1 MGWCKYRRLV
11 ALAPHGAAYERYV
24 SKFQIPFRL
33 QTERD
38 DFLSRVSRF
47 LFGWCCARNARKF
60 AMSMV
65 QLELDEKDKESF
77 SEMQQGMNQARQE
90 LAMVD
95 GNMRKVA
102 TERREAELILAELS
116 GMGPDTAAYKQC
128 GKMFIQSPIDQL
140 KGSLTTKAER
150 CQKDHDALSEKR
162 KHVTEAAGKLQ
173 EDFQAFIKE
182 HLYTQEKS

>member
-1 MGWCKYRRLV
+1 MVLLRRQRSASV
-11 ALAPHGAAYERYV
+11 
-24 SKFQIPFRL
+24 
-33 QTERD
+33 
-38 DFLSRVSRF
+38 
-47 LFGWCCARNARKF
+47 

-116 GMGPDTAAYKQC
+116 GMGADTAAYKQC

>member
-33 QTERD
+33 QTDGD
-38 DFLSRVSRF
+38 DFLSGCGSAAISFRVFRAQR
-47 LFGWCCARNARKF
+47 LPF

-128 GKMFIQSPIDQL
+128 G
-140 KGSLTTKAER
+140 R
-150 CQKDHDALSEKR
+150 CLSSR
-162 KHVTEAAGKLQ
+162 PSTSSRVR
-173 EDFQAFIKE
+173 
-182 HLYTQEKS
+182 